1 MKALRYFAALLFITG
16 SLAACKGRENATLG
30 GTTDTSAK
38 AGTGAPAETMKAD
51 SGKKDTSYKGNAD
64 PTGRDTSTSRP
75 VH

>member
-1 MKALRYFAALLFITG
+1 MKALKYFASILLIAV

-38 AGTGAPAETMKAD
+38 AGTGKPSETL
-51 SGKKDTSYKGNAD
+51 SKDTAKDTTYKGNAD
-64 PTGRDTSTSRP
+64 PTGRDTTRAKP